1 MSKTLKMCLL
11 VALFTIVSIVPAF
24 AGTFTD
30 ESGRTVTV
38 PDKPERIVALSPW
51 VVEILF
57 ALDYPPVGRPS
68 SAVYPEAALQVEAH
82 GTSYR
87 LNYERIMALRPD
99 LIIGNNNLH
108 RAFLDQLASINA
120 PVLLYDIDSYQ
131 DVLEKVTILG
141 QITDRTEE
149 AAKIN
154 ADLEARLAK
163 LTSKLPKKKL
173 TAVVLVGSA
182 EAFSVAKGNS
192 YIGNQLK
199 ILGVENIGDRGPEHR
214 PGYTRL
220 SLEYIAQANPDVIFA
235 VKPEVDPN
243 NPTSALDGYDK
254 NPLWGSLAAVQNGRV
269 YELDPVIS
277 FMNPGP
283 RIIDSLE
290 FMAQCLYPEVFTGE
304 K

>member
-1 MSKTLKMCLL
+1 MTKAIKISLLIALITL
-11 VALFTIVSIVPAF
+11 VSVIPVLS
-24 AGTFTD
+24 GTFTD
-30 ESGRTVTV
+30 ESGRTVTL
-38 PDKPERIVALSPW
+38 PNKPERIVALSPW
-51 VVEILF
+51 AVEILF

-68 SAVYPEAALQVEAH
+68 SAVYPEEALQVPAH

-87 LNYERIMALRPD
+87 LNYERIIALRPD
-99 LIIGNNNLH
+99 LIIGNDNLH
-108 RAFLDQLASINA
+108 RSFLDQLVSVNA

-141 QITDRTEE
+141 QITGQTKQ

-154 ADLEARLAK
+154 SDLETRLSK
-163 LTSKLPKKKL
+163 LTSKLPNKKL
-173 TAVVLVGSA
+173 TAVVLVGSS

-192 YIGNQLK
+192 YIGNQLQ
-199 ILGVENIGDRGPEHR
+199 ILGVDNIGDRGPEHR
-214 PGYTRL
+214 PGFTKL

-235 VKPEVDPN
+235 VKPAVDPN
-243 NPTSALDGYDK
+243 NPSSALDGYDK
-254 NPLWGSLAAVQNGRV
+254 NPLWASLSAVQNGRV

-290 FMAQCLYPEVFTGE
+290 FMAQCLYPEVFAGE
-304 K
+304 